1 MAARAEYER
10 KLKELGSEEEDDLEV
25 IDEAEASP
33 DEDAMEEDGVP
44 PPRDKGKSRMVESG
58 GPERGEQL
66 DSRRKRPRIDPF
78 SGNLYL
84 GPSHSVA
91 KLIHS
96 QDTVKITLITRSQR
110 NPRNRRRR
118 SPHPLYLWQVATQL
132 PKHQISQDG
141 VLLHQQLTRS
151 SSGKPDGRRRS

>member
-25 IDEAEASP
+25 FDEGEASP
-33 DEDAMEEDGVP
+33 DEDAMEEDRVP

-58 GPERGEQL
+58 DPERGEQL

-78 SGNLYL
+78 SGNLFL
-84 GPSHSVA
+84 GSFHSVA

-96 QDTVKITLITRSQR
+96 QDTEKITLITRSQR
-110 NPRNRRRR
+110 NPRNRRRSR
-118 SPHPLYLWQVATQL
+118 LHSPYLWQIATQL
-132 PKHQISQDG
+132 PKHQISQDE
-141 VLLHQQLTRS
+141 VLLHQ
-151 SSGKPDGRRRS
+151 